1 MEVKNFVDLLEIS
14 RAMRTISAEGCEVL
28 GQGSRGKVLRLDA
41 DSIVKLYLH
50 ESGLE
55 EAKEE
60 QDYARKAF
68 VMGVPTAI
76 PYDIFIRTMSWCSV
90 ARI

>member
-41 DSIVKLYLH
+41 DSIVKLLP
-50 ESGLE
+50 
-55 EAKEE
+55 A
-60 QDYARKAF
+60 
-68 VMGVPTAI
+68 
-76 PYDIFIRTMSWCSV
+76 
-90 ARI
+90 